1 MQATTRRLV
10 VWFPDWPVT
19 AWLRA
24 EPDADLTA
32 PVVVFAAGKVVACSA
47 AAHDEGVTPGMRRRE
62 AQARCP
68 DLRAVLADPERDER
82 AFGAVLDRL
91 EQVAPGFQSVR
102 AGLCALPARGIA
114 RYYDGEPRAARVLL
128 AALAEVGIRDARIGV
143 ADGLFTAQQ
152 AAQQGSYADVRTP
165 IPTSQTQPRPP
176 SHSQGSQAHAAQ
188 QADPA
193 ALCVRQRIRVVP
205 PGRSAEFLAPLPVS
219 VLGDESLDVLFRRL
233 GVRTLG
239 AFAALD
245 LPPVRQRLGAHG
257 VRLHALAS
265 GCDARPHTPR
275 TPTPDLVRHQDFEPP
290 LELIDQVAFSVRTQA
305 DEFVAALA
313 ASRLVCTELRVSCTD
328 EFGHFSERVWLHPAA
343 FDAAAVVDR
352 VRWQLAGATSLTGG
366 IAAVRFEPVAVEDAA
381 NHEPGLF
388 NGGVDERLHHT
399 LSRLQAALGHE
410 GVVTSEITGGRWLA
424 ERQTLIP
431 WGERA
436 PKDDTRNQPWT
447 GAMPSPA
454 PATVFTQRRGVGVLD
469 RSGEPVRV
477 GERGEMSAPPAM
489 LAEGGRRRPI
499 EAWAGPWPVTERG
512 WDAARSRSAH
522 RFQVVDAD
530 QTAWLLVLEQGSW
543 WAEGR
548 YD

>member
-1 MQATTRRLV
+1 MMQTTTRRLV

-24 EPDADLTA
+24 EPDADATA
-32 PVVVFAAGKVVACSA
+32 AVVVFEAGRVVACSA
-47 AAHDEGVTPGMRRRE
+47 AARDEGVTPGMRRRE

-68 DLRAVLADPERDER
+68 DLHAVQADPGRDER
-82 AFGAVLDRL
+82 AFAAVLDRL
-91 EQVAPGFQSVR
+91 ELVAPGFQSVR

-114 RYYDGEPRAARVLL
+114 RYYDGEPKAARVLL
-128 AALAEVGIRDARIGV
+128 AAIAEVGVRDARIGI

-152 AAQQGSYADVRTP
+152 AAEQAP
-165 IPTSQTQPRPP
+165 PTAQDGALP
-176 SHSQGSQAHAAQ
+176 SVA
-188 QADPA
+188 
-193 ALCVRQRIRVVP
+193 QRICIVP
-205 PGRSAEFLAPLPVS
+205 PGCSAEFLAPLPVS
-219 VLGDESLDVLFRRL
+219 VLGDESLDMLFRRL

-245 LPPVRQRLGAHG
+245 LPAVRQRLGAYG

-265 GCDARPHTPR
+265 GRDARAHTPR

-290 LELIDQVAFSVRTQA
+290 LELVDQVAFSVRTQA
-305 DEFVAALA
+305 DDFVSALA

-352 VRWQLAGATSLTGG
+352 VRWQLAGSANLAGG
-366 IAAVRFEPVAVEDAA
+366 IAAVRFEPVAVDDAA
-381 NHEPGLF
+381 NHDPGLF
-388 NGGVDERLHHT
+388 TGGVDERLHHT
-399 LSRLQAALGHE
+399 LSRLQATLGHE
-410 GVVTSEITGGRWLA
+410 GVVTPAITGGRWLA
-424 ERQTLIP
+424 ERQTLVP
-431 WGERA
+431 WGERH
-436 PKDDTRNQPWT
+436 PRDDTANQPWP

-469 RSGEPVRV
+469 RTGEPVSV

-530 QTAWLLVLEQGSW
+530 QTAWLLVLEKGSW
-543 WAEGR
+543 WAEGK

>member
-1 MQATTRRLV
+1 MQAMTRRLV

-32 PVVVFAAGKVVACSA
+32 PVVVFEAGKVVACSA
-47 AAHDEGVTPGMRRRE
+47 AAHEEGVAPGMRRRE
-62 AQARCP
+62 AQARCT
-68 DLRAVLADPERDER
+68 DLRAVQADLGRDER
-82 AFGAVLDRL
+82 AFAAVLDRL

-114 RYYDGEPRAARVLL
+114 RYYDGEPKAARVLL
-128 AALAEVGIRDARIGV
+128 AAIAEVGIRDARIGI

-152 AAQQGSYADVRTP
+152 AAHQGSYADGRTQ
-165 IPTSQTQPRPP
+165 IHAQPTP
-176 SHSQGSQAHAAQ
+176 SIS
-188 QADPA
+188 
-193 ALCVRQRIRVVP
+193 QRICVVP
-205 PGRSAEFLAPLPVS
+205 AGRSAEFLAPLPVS
-219 VLGDESLDVLFRRL
+219 VLGDDSLDMLFRRL

-245 LPPVRQRLGAHG
+245 LPAVRQRLGPYG
-257 VRLHALAS
+257 VRLHALAA
-265 GCDARPHTPR
+265 GRDARPHTPR

-290 LELIDQVAFSVRTQA
+290 LELVDQVAFSVRTQA

-352 VRWQLAGATSLTGG
+352 VRWQLAGATSLAGG
-366 IAAVRFEPVAVEDAA
+366 IAAVRFEPVAVDDAA

-388 NGGVDERLHHT
+388 GGGVDERLHHT
-399 LSRLQAALGHE
+399 LSRLQATLGHE
-410 GVVTSEITGGRWLA
+410 GVVTPQITGGRWLA

-431 WGERA
+431 WGERT
-436 PKDDTRNQPWT
+436 PKGNTRNQPWP

-454 PATVFTQRRGVGVLD
+454 PATVFIQRRGVGVLD
-469 RSGEPVRV
+469 RTGEPVRV

-512 WDAARSRSAH
+512 WDAARSRAAH

-530 QTAWLLVLEQGSW
+530 QTAWLLVLEKGCW